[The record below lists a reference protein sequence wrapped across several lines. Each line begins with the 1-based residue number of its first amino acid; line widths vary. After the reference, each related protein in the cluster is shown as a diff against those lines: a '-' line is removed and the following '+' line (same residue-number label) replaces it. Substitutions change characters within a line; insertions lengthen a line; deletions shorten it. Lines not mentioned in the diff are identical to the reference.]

1 MRTDYQHVVSR
12 ASTVNNMP
20 LLFANNN
27 VLFNRTMSTFSE
39 RIAEA
44 AKAVGGQ
51 SELARQLTEKTK
63 KRVSQGLVG
72 YLIHGRPD
80 RSPPRS
86 SEMTPW
92 IAEIA
97 GFNVDWLATGRGE
110 KYAPPTKKETPQEAP
125 TEHHR
130 ANDSA
135 EPHYHVRHAAPAPDG
150 NEKLGLCLV
159 DIPCESSY
167 IPIFNATASMGL
179 GRDLPEIEYQVGA
192 MQLSH
197 AWLRQHLN
205 ISNTNNLAVISA
217 DGDSMAPTFSS
228 GDLLLIDRQVD
239 QIKTDAIYAL
249 AMDDQLYVKR
259 LARDIGDGSVNII
272 SDNPAY
278 GTQRITRERAEQL
291 RVIGR
296 VVFAWRGAK
305 L

>member
-1 MRTDYQHVVSR
+1 MLITAQFKNQHTCLSPFN
-12 ASTVNNMP
+12 S
-20 LLFANNN
+20 
-27 VLFNRTMSTFSE
+27 VLFNGDMSTFND
-39 RIAEA
+39 RIEEA
-44 AKAVGGQ
+44 VKIAGGQ
-51 SELARQLTEKTK
+51 TKLAEKLTA
-63 KRVSQGLVG
+63 RMSRDISQSTVR
-72 YLIHGRPD
+72 YLIHGQRD

-86 SEMTPW
+86 SELTPF
-92 IAEIA
+92 IAEVT
-97 GFNVDWLATGRGE
+97 GLNTHWLATGEGE
-110 KYAPPTKKETPQEAP
+110 KYLASKKQEATEGP

-130 ANDSA
+130 VSDSA
-135 EPHYHVRHAAPAPDG
+135 ELHYHVRHAAPAPDS

-159 DIPCESSY
+159 DIPCESTY
-167 IPIFNATASMGL
+167 IPIFNATASMGS

-205 ISNTNNLAVISA
+205 ISHTNNLAVISA

>member
-1 MRTDYQHVVSR
+1 MHTITPQCFTRNTTMFLHGNSAMLDNAEMDEFDTFLGRARHVVLK
-12 ASTVNNMP
+12 VGG
-20 LLFANNN
+20 
-27 VLFNRTMSTFSE
+27 
-39 RIAEA
+39 
-44 AKAVGGQ
+44 AKAMAEEV
-51 SELARQLTEKTK
+51 SKLTGK
-63 KRVSQGLVG
+63 KVWSTAFQNMVT
-72 YLIHGRPD
+72 PAKD
-80 RSPPRS
+80 KPPMRS
-86 SEMTPW
+86 SAYTDEM
-92 IAEIA
+92 AMVA
-97 GFNVDWLATGRGE
+97 GVSREWLKSGIGDP
-110 KYAPPTKKETPQEAP
+110 YKKDETP
-125 TEHHR
+125 TEHLR

-291 RVIGR
+291 RVVGR

>member
-1 MRTDYQHVVSR
+1 MFLHNNSALLDNAEMDDFDTFLGRAKHVVLKVGGAKAMADEVS
-12 ASTVNNMP
+12 
-20 LLFANNN
+20 
-27 VLFNRTMSTFSE
+27 
-39 RIAEA
+39 RIAGKKVWHTAFQNMVTPAKDKPPMRSSAYIDEM
-44 AKAVGGQ
+44 AKAAG
-51 SELARQLTEKTK
+51 
-63 KRVSQGLVG
+63 VSREWLKNGTG
-72 YLIHGRPD
+72 SPD
-80 RSPPRS
+80 SID
-86 SEMTPW
+86 T
-92 IAEIA
+92 
-97 GFNVDWLATGRGE
+97 T
-110 KYAPPTKKETPQEAP
+110 P

-130 ANDSA
+130 VTDSA
-135 EPHYHVRHAAPAPDG
+135 APHYHVRHATPVPGG

-167 IPIFNATASMGL
+167 IPIFNATASMGS

-205 ISNTNNLAVISA
+205 ISHTNNLAVISA
-217 DGDSMAPTFSS
+217 DGDSMAPTFST

-249 AMDDQLYVKR
+249 ALDDQLYVKR